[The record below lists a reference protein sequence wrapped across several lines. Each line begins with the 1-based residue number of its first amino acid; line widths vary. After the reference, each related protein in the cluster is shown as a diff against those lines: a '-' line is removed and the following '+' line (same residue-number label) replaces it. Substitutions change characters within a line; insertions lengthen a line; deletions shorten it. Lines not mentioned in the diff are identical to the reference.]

1 MRRTR
6 GDGSTVTGVNSG
18 GRGTRLGS
26 IASFVG
32 DGLLAL
38 AIAIAGAI
46 AAAGATSSVPAK
58 ALLVLLAFAT
68 ALSLAVRRV
77 YPVAVFA
84 IVVAVT
90 AFFGW
95 VYGGYWPFAALLAFY
110 SVAAHSPRRRA
121 LVAGFV
127 GFAFL
132 ALPIAQDIEWQP
144 VTWSKVALY
153 AGRLAPLVA
162 AWVLGDNMRTRR
174 EYFRA
179 LEERAAQLER
189 EQQANARRAAAEE
202 QARIAREVHDVVA
215 HNLSVIIVQATAA
228 DAVFTSDPDDAQRAV
243 RTIGTTARQALD
255 ELRRVLGVVRTG
267 EERSPGFP
275 PQPSLA
281 QLDTLVGQVRAAG
294 LAVELETSGEPHELP
309 SALELSVYRIV
320 QEALT
325 NTLRHGDA
333 RHATVRLRYDT
344 DAVDVEIVDDGTSS
358 TANGG
363 SGQGLIGMRE
373 RAAAFG
379 GRVEAGP
386 DAAGGFRVA
395 ARLPLAPVER

>member
-1 MRRTR
+1 MRRAR
-6 GDGSTVTGVNSG
+6 VDGSTVTCVNSG
-18 GRGTRLGS
+18 ERGTRLGS
-26 IASFVG
+26 IASFAG
-32 DGLLAL
+32 DGMLAL
-38 AIAIAGAI
+38 AIAVAGGI
-46 AAAGATSSVPAK
+46 AATGATSSEPAK

-68 ALSLAVRRV
+68 ALSLALRRA
-77 YPVAVFA
+77 YPVTVFA
-84 IVVAVT
+84 IVVVVT

-121 LVAGFV
+121 LVAGFA
-127 GFAFL
+127 GFVVL
-132 ALPIAQDIEWQP
+132 ALPIAHDIEWQP

-228 DAVFTSDPDDAQRAV
+228 DAVFASDPADARRAV
-243 RTIGTTARQALD
+243 RTIGASARRALD
-255 ELRRVLGVVRTG
+255 ELRHVLGRG
-267 EERSPGFP
+267 DGQSPAAFA
-275 PQPSLA
+275 PQPDLSR
-281 QLDTLVGQVRAAG
+281 LDGLLDQVRLAG
-294 LAVELETSGEPHELP
+294 LDVTLEIEGTRRELDP
-309 SALELSVYRIV
+309 ALELSAYRIV

-325 NTLRHGDA
+325 NTLRHAGA
-333 RHATVRLRYDT
+333 NRATVTLRYEP
-344 DAVDVEIVDDGTSS
+344 DALDVEVVDDG
-358 TANGG
+358 
-363 SGQGLIGMRE
+363 
-373 RAAAFG
+373 AAPA
-379 GRVEAGP
+379 
-386 DAAGGFRVA
+386 
-395 ARLPLAPVER
+395 